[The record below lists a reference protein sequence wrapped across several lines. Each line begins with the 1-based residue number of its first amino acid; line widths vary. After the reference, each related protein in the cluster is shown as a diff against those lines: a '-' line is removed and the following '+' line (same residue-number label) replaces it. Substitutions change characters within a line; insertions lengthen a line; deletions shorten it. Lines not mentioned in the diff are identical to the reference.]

1 MNPNKIESTKAL
13 FLVNPYARKV
23 EGYLHLALT
32 YLQEDFGL
40 EIIYKITEN
49 PQDFNHFIQ
58 QYKNQV
64 NIIIIGGGDG
74 TLNLALDALVE
85 TGLPLGILPL
95 GTANDLARTL
105 GIPVSLFEACQVI
118 ATGKKRYI
126 DLGVVNSKYFF
137 NVASIGLSVDI
148 TNNLT
153 KEAKLRWGV
162 LAYAITASKMILQ
175 SRPFTAKITC
185 NGESKIVK
193 TLQIAVG
200 NGKHY
205 GGGMTIAHDATIDD
219 QRLDLYS
226 LEVKYCWQFIG
237 MLPSIWRGKYQE
249 SFGFRSLSASVINVY
264 TRKPRPINTDG
275 EIVTYTP
282 AHFQVVPLALA
293 VMVPRK
299 LTTKKEKLKP
309 IID

>member
-1 MNPNKIESTKAL
+1 MNSENIQSQKAL
-13 FLVNPYARKV
+13 LLVNPHARKV
-23 EGYLHLALT
+23 KDNLDLVLGYL
-32 YLQEDFGL
+32 QDFGL
-40 EIIYKITEN
+40 EIICKKTES

-58 QYKNQV
+58 EYKNQV
-64 NIIIIGGGDG
+64 NLIIIGGGDG
-74 TLNLALDALVE
+74 TLNLAVDSLVE

-105 GIPVSLFEACQVI
+105 GIPVALFEACRAI

-126 DLGVVNSKYFF
+126 DLGIVNGKYFF

-153 KEAKLRWGV
+153 KEAKRRWGV

-175 SRPFTAKITC
+175 SRPFTAEIRC

-193 TLQIAVG
+193 TLQVAVG

-237 MLPSIWRGKYQE
+237 MLPSIWQGKYQE
-249 SFGFRSLSASVINVY
+249 SFGFRSLSSSVISIY

-299 LTTKKEKLKP
+299 LTTEKEKLNP
-309 IID
+309 IIH

>member
-1 MNPNKIESTKAL
+1 MNSENIQSQKAL
-13 FLVNPYARKV
+13 LLVNPHARKV
-23 EGYLHLALT
+23 KDNLDLVLGYL
-32 YLQEDFGL
+32 QDFGL
-40 EIIYKITEN
+40 EIICKKTES

-58 QYKNQV
+58 EYKNQV
-64 NIIIIGGGDG
+64 NLIIIGGGDG
-74 TLNLALDALVE
+74 TLNLAVDSLVE

-105 GIPVSLFEACQVI
+105 GIPVALFEACRAI

-126 DLGVVNSKYFF
+126 DLGVVNGKYFF

-153 KEAKLRWGV
+153 KEAKRRWGV

-175 SRPFTAKITC
+175 SRPFRAEIRC
-185 NGESKIVK
+185 NGESEIVK
-193 TLQIAVG
+193 TLQVAVG

-237 MLPSIWRGKYQE
+237 MLPSIWKGKYQE
-249 SFGFRSLSASVINVY
+249 SFGFRSLSSSVISVY

-299 LTTKKEKLKP
+299 LTTEKEKLNP
-309 IID
+309 IIH

>member
-1 MNPNKIESTKAL
+1 MNSENIQSQKAL
-13 FLVNPYARKV
+13 LLVNPHARKV
-23 EGYLHLALT
+23 KDNLDLVLGYL
-32 YLQEDFGL
+32 QDFGL
-40 EIIYKITEN
+40 EIICKKTES

-58 QYKNQV
+58 EYKNQV
-64 NIIIIGGGDG
+64 NLIIIGGGDG
-74 TLNLALDALVE
+74 TLNLAIDSLVE

-105 GIPVSLFEACQVI
+105 GIPVSLFEACRAI

-126 DLGVVNSKYFF
+126 DLGVVNGKYFF

-153 KEAKLRWGV
+153 KEAKRRWGV

-175 SRPFTAKITC
+175 SRPFRAEIRC
-185 NGESKIVK
+185 NGESEIVK
-193 TLQIAVG
+193 TLQVAVG

-237 MLPSIWRGKYQE
+237 MLPSIWKGKYQE
-249 SFGFRSLSASVINVY
+249 SFGFRSLSSSVISVY

-299 LTTKKEKLKP
+299 LTTEKEKLNP
-309 IID
+309 IIH

>member
-1 MNPNKIESTKAL
+1 MTSENIESTKAL
-13 FLVNPYARKV
+13 LLVNPHARKV
-23 EGYLHLALT
+23 QDNLHLALT
-32 YLQEDFGL
+32 HLQDFGL
-40 EIIYKITEN
+40 EIICKETES

-58 QYKNQV
+58 EYKNQV
-64 NIIIIGGGDG
+64 NMIIIGGGDG
-74 TLNLALDALVE
+74 TLNLAVDALVE

-105 GIPVSLFEACQVI
+105 GIPVSLFEACRAI

-126 DLGVVNSKYFF
+126 DLGVVNGKYFF

-153 KEAKLRWGV
+153 KEAKRRWGV
-162 LAYAITASKMILQ
+162 LAYALTASKMILQ
-175 SRPFTAKITC
+175 SRPFTAEIRC

-193 TLQIAVG
+193 TLQVAVG
-200 NGKHY
+200 NGRHY

-237 MLPSIWRGKYQE
+237 MLPSIWKGKYQE
-249 SFGFRSLSASVINVY
+249 SFGFRSLSGSVISVY

-282 AHFQVVPLALA
+282 AHFQVVPLALT

-299 LTTKKEKLKP
+299 LTTEKEKLQP
-309 IID
+309 VID

>member
-1 MNPNKIESTKAL
+1 MNQQNIESKKAL
-13 FLVNPYARKV
+13 LLVNPHARKV
-23 EGYLHLALT
+23 KDNLPLVLNYFQDL
-32 YLQEDFGL
+32 DL
-40 EIIYKITEN
+40 EIICKETQS

-58 QYKNQV
+58 DYKNRV
-64 NIIIIGGGDG
+64 NMVIIGGGDG
-74 TLNLALDALVE
+74 TLNLAVDALVD

-105 GIPVSLFEACQVI
+105 GIPISLVDACQAI

-126 DLGVVNSKYFF
+126 DLGVVNGKYFF

-153 KEAKLRWGV
+153 KEAKRRWGV
-162 LAYAITASKMILQ
+162 LAYAITACQMILQ
-175 SRPFTAKITC
+175 SRPFSAEIRC
-185 NGESKIVK
+185 NGESKMVK
-193 TLQIAVG
+193 TLQVAVG
-200 NGKHY
+200 NGRHY

-226 LEVKYCWQFIG
+226 LEVKHCWQFIG
-237 MLPSIWRGKYQE
+237 LLPSIWRGRYQE
-249 SFGFRSLSASVINVY
+249 SFGFRSLSSSVITVY

-299 LTTKKEKLKP
+299 VTTEKAKIQP
-309 IID
+309 IIN

>member
-1 MNPNKIESTKAL
+1 MNSENIESKKAL
-13 FLVNPYARKV
+13 LLVNPHARKV
-23 EGYLHLALT
+23 SQNLHLVLT
-32 YLQEDFGL
+32 YLQDFGL
-40 EIIYKITEN
+40 EIICKETES

-58 QYKNQV
+58 EYKNQV
-64 NIIIIGGGDG
+64 NLIIIGGGDG
-74 TLNLALDALVE
+74 TLNLAVDTLVE

-105 GIPVSLFEACQVI
+105 GIPDSLFEACRAI

-126 DLGVVNSKYFF
+126 DLGIVNGKYFF

-153 KEAKLRWGV
+153 KEAKRQWGV

-175 SRPFTAKITC
+175 SRRFTAEISC
-185 NGESKIVK
+185 HGESKIVK
-193 TLQIAVG
+193 TLQVAVG
-200 NGKHY
+200 NGRHY

-237 MLPSIWRGKYQE
+237 MLPSIWQGKYQE
-249 SFGFRSLSASVINVY
+249 SFGFRSLSGSVISVY

-299 LTTKKEKLKP
+299 LTTEKEKLKP
-309 IID
+309 VIN

>member
-1 MNPNKIESTKAL
+1 MNSENIESQKAL
-13 FLVNPYARKV
+13 LLVNPHARKV
-23 EGYLHLALT
+23 QDNLHLALT
-32 YLQEDFGL
+32 HLQDFGL
-40 EIIYKITEN
+40 QIICKETQS
-49 PQDFNHFIQ
+49 PQDFHHFIQ
-58 QYKNQV
+58 EYKNQV
-64 NIIIIGGGDG
+64 NLIIIGGGDG
-74 TLNLALDALVE
+74 TLNLAVDSLVE

-105 GIPVSLFEACQVI
+105 GIPVALFEACRAI

-126 DLGVVNSKYFF
+126 DLGIVNGKYFF

-153 KEAKLRWGV
+153 KEAKRRWGV

-175 SRPFTAKITC
+175 SRPFTAEIRC

-193 TLQIAVG
+193 TLQVAVG

-205 GGGMTIAHDATIDD
+205 GGGMSIAHDATIDD

-237 MLPSIWRGKYQE
+237 MLPSIWQGKYQE
-249 SFGFRSLSASVINVY
+249 SFGFRSLSSSVISIY

-299 LTTKKEKLKP
+299 LTIEKEKLKP
-309 IID
+309 LID

>member
-1 MNPNKIESTKAL
+1 M
-13 FLVNPYARKV
+13 
-23 EGYLHLALT
+23 
-32 YLQEDFGL
+32 
-40 EIIYKITEN
+40 
-49 PQDFNHFIQ
+49 
-58 QYKNQV
+58 
-64 NIIIIGGGDG
+64 IIIGGGDG
-74 TLNLALDALVE
+74 TLNLAVDALVE

-105 GIPVSLFEACQVI
+105 GIPISLFEACQVI
-118 ATGKKRYI
+118 ATGKKHYI
-126 DLGVVNSKYFF
+126 DLGVVNGKYFF

-153 KEAKLRWGV
+153 KEAKLQWGV

-175 SRPFTAKITC
+175 SRPFIAEISC

-193 TLQIAVG
+193 TLQVAVG
-200 NGKHY
+200 NGRHY
-205 GGGMTIAHDATIDD
+205 GGGMTIAHDAKIDD

-237 MLPSIWRGKYQE
+237 ILPSIWKGKYQE
-249 SFGFRSLSASVINVY
+249 SLGFRSLSASVINVY

-282 AHFQVVPLALA
+282 AHFKLVPFALA
-293 VMVPRK
+293 IIVPRK
-299 LTTKKEKLKP
+299 LTTQKEKLQP
-309 IID
+309 AID

>member
-1 MNPNKIESTKAL
+1 MNSENIESQKAL
-13 FLVNPYARKV
+13 LLVNPHARKV
-23 EGYLHLALT
+23 QDNLHLVLT
-32 YLQEDFGL
+32 YLQDFGL
-40 EIIYKITEN
+40 QIICKETQS
-49 PQDFNHFIQ
+49 PQDFHHFIQ
-58 QYKNQV
+58 EYKNQV
-64 NIIIIGGGDG
+64 NLIIIGGGDG
-74 TLNLALDALVE
+74 TLNLAVDSLVE

-105 GIPVSLFEACQVI
+105 GIPVALFEACRAI

-126 DLGVVNSKYFF
+126 DLGIVNGKYFF

-153 KEAKLRWGV
+153 KEAKRRWGV

-175 SRPFTAKITC
+175 SRPFRAEIRC
-185 NGESKIVK
+185 NGESEIVK
-193 TLQIAVG
+193 TLQVAVG

-237 MLPSIWRGKYQE
+237 MLPSIWKGKYQE
-249 SFGFRSLSASVINVY
+249 SFGFRSLSSSVISVY

-299 LTTKKEKLKP
+299 LTTEKEKLNP
-309 IID
+309 IIH